1 MSGVWKG
8 ASTPNP
14 MLQNF
19 AFGPELLNWWK
30 SSCIFAFWKLE
41 PACSP
46 LGSKHPAWCLLRCPH
61 SASLEERSL
70 VEALTEALPCRF
82 TVLLFLLG
90 RLFSS
95 EVHFAVPSPGGGGDG
110 ALGQVWRQLWLSQR
124 GALLAE
130 ARDTAKHPTAYR
142 TTPQQGSSAPP
153 LSFIIWPLL
162 MWFLSPIDSKVPE
175 TLPLQPQTTSDWC
188 EHLKAQF
195 LCLEVG

>member
-61 SASLEERSL
+61 STSLEERSL

-95 EVHFAVPSPGGGGDG
+95 EVHFAVPSPGGEGMGHWAMSGDSRG
-110 ALGQVWRQLWLSQR
+110 CHNEGPYWQKPGTLLNILQHTGQPHNKDHLPPPFFYH
-124 GALLAE
+124 LA
-130 ARDTAKHPTAYR
+130 PFNVIFC
-142 TTPQQGSSAPP
+142 PP
-153 LSFIIWPLL
+153 
-162 MWFLSPIDSKVPE
+162 
-175 TLPLQPQTTSDWC
+175 
-188 EHLKAQF
+188 
-195 LCLEVG
+195 